1 MNDENIYKV
10 LLTNKRVNNY
20 TKLLIILNNLNYYK
34 DYYIPNKKLKNQ
46 LKIDYKNIRTLLHQL
61 EDDNII
67 KIGYKGKKRYFKF
80 LTKNEKEKKDHI
92 KLFKYDWLNDED

>member
-10 LLTNKRVNNY
+10 LLANKRVNNY

-34 DYYIPNKKLKNQ
+34 DYYIPNKKLENK
-46 LKIDYKNIRTLLHQL
+46 LKINKKRVICLLHQL
-61 EDDNII
+61 QEDNII

-80 LTKNEKEKKDHI
+80 VTKNEKEKKNHI
-92 KLFKYDWLNDED
+92 KLFKYDWLNDDE